1 MMPWSY
7 VTITIPQVDETTH
20 GVAGMGWGKKGKE
33 ERDNKTRH
41 ETYRRDETQK
51 WKEQMEGVMEGTHQS
66 TWSR

>member
-1 MMPWSY
+1 
-7 VTITIPQVDETTH
+7 
-20 GVAGMGWGKKGKE
+20 MGWGKKGKE

-51 WKEQMEGVMEGTHQS
+51 WKEQMWKEQMEGVMEGTHQS